1 MIAGTSQEDEQD
13 LAFFREKEHNLKSVQ
28 IKTEMARSQNQKEI
42 EESSGSK
49 KQNDRT
55 IIEEE
60 DGNLI
65 SMETEEMLSQRND
78 PMNVIWE
85 GQRLFKDDME
95 VLKEQ
100 EGKDEREEKRI
111 KQFQGRIN
119 K

>member
-1 MIAGTSQEDEQD
+1 
-13 LAFFREKEHNLKSVQ
+13 
-28 IKTEMARSQNQKEI
+28 
-42 EESSGSK
+42 
-49 KQNDRT
+49 
-55 IIEEE
+55 
-60 DGNLI
+60 
-65 SMETEEMLSQRND
+65 MLSQRND